1 MTFSIDLSK
10 KTVLVTGGASG
21 IGYGMA
27 CAFLKAGA
35 DVIVTAK
42 TQKSLD
48 SCNIETSYGVM
59 KKYLLDVTNDI
70 SIDEL
75 LNEIDDLDVLI
86 NNAGSIK
93 GGIEFRLEN
102 FADIVNINL
111 MGVMRVTH
119 ACFPKIALK
128 RGCIINISSI
138 FSVFGAAHAPSYS
151 ATKSGLIGLTKSMAS
166 CWAEHGV
173 RVNGIAPGWINT
185 KLSAPAKEDPDRIK
199 KIMSRIPM
207 GRWGD
212 ADEIGGA
219 AVFLASNQA
228 SYITGTT
235 IFIDGG
241 YTAN

>member
-1 MTFSIDLSK
+1 MALSIDLSN
-10 KTVLVTGGASG
+10 KTVLITGGATG

-27 CAFLKAGA
+27 CAFLEAGA

-42 TQKSLD
+42 TKTSLD
-48 SCNIETSYGVM
+48 LCKEETSYGVM
-59 KKYLLDVTNDI
+59 KKYMLDVTNDI
-70 SIDEL
+70 SISEL
-75 LNEIDDLDVLI
+75 LEEIGDLDVLV

-93 GGIEFRLEN
+93 GGIEFRFEN
-102 FADIVNINL
+102 FADIVNVNL

-119 ACFPKIALK
+119 ECFPKIALK

-138 FSVFGAAHAPSYS
+138 YAVFGAAHAPSYS
-151 ATKSGLIGLTKSMAS
+151 ATKTGLISLTKSMAA

-185 KLSAPAKEDPDRIK
+185 KLSAPAKKDPDRIK
-199 KIMSRIPM
+199 KIMDRIPM
-207 GRWGD
+207 GRWGE
-212 ADEIGGA
+212 AKEIGGA
-219 AVFLASNQA
+219 AVFLASDQA